1 MEAADPTPGPGEVL
15 VRVTASGVCAS
26 EYHGWSEHS
35 ADAEPVRFG
44 HEVAGVVT
52 ELGVEA
58 RGWQIGDTVT
68 GFGGPG
74 FADLVVMRADALL
87 PVPAG
92 IPAEQALGE
101 PLACIAEAFARTPI
115 EPHDT
120 VVVVGTGFMGLGF
133 VQLAKLA
140 GPAELIAVDY
150 QQHLRDVA
158 LKIGAT
164 AAYHPD
170 ELPERLRG
178 RCGVAIEAAGTAGA
192 LTLAG
197 ELTAPHGILCI
208 LGYHARGTRELDL
221 NWWYKGL
228 SVVHGFTPQRPRV
241 MRAMST
247 GLDLIRTHQFSY
259 QPLITHRFDLSGVDD
274 AFACFTDRPSGFIK
288 SVIIP

>member
-26 EYHGWSEHS
+26 EYHGWSEHC
-35 ADAEPVRFG
+35 ADADPVRFG

-52 ELGVEA
+52 DLGPDA

-74 FADLVVMRADALL
+74 FADRVVMRADALL
-87 PVPAG
+87 PVPPG
-92 IPAEQALGE
+92 IPAEHALGE
-101 PLACIAEAFARTPI
+101 PLACIAEAFGRTPI
-115 EPHDT
+115 APHDS

-140 GPAELIAVDY
+140 GPAELVAVDY
-150 QQHLRDVA
+150 QPHLREVA
-158 LKIGAT
+158 LTIGAT

-170 ELPERLRG
+170 ELPEDLRG
-178 RCGVAIEAAGTAGA
+178 RMSVAIEAAGTQGA

-197 ELTAPHGILCI
+197 ELTAPHGTLCV
-208 LGYHARGTRELDL
+208 LGYHARGPRELDL

-228 SVVHGFTPQRPRV
+228 SVIHGFTPHRARHL
-241 MRAMST
+241 RAMAA

-259 QPLITHRFDLSGVDD
+259 QPLITHRFGLAGIDE
-274 AFACFTDRPSGFIK
+274 AFSCFTDRPAGFIK

>member
-1 MEAADPTPGPGEVL
+1 MEAADPTPAAGEVL

-35 ADAEPVRFG
+35 AQSEPLRFG
-44 HEVAGVVT
+44 HEVVGTVVD
-52 ELGVEA
+52 LGSDT
-58 RGWQIGDTVT
+58 RDWQIGDAVT

-74 FADLVVMRADALL
+74 FADLVTMRADALL
-87 PVPAG
+87 PVPPG
-92 IPAEQALGE
+92 IPAEHALGE
-101 PLACIAEAFARTPI
+101 PLACIAEAFDRTPI
-115 EPHDT
+115 SSRDT

-170 ELPERLRG
+170 ELPEGLRG
-178 RCGVAIEAAGTAGA
+178 RCTVAIEAAGTPGA

-197 ELTAPHGILCI
+197 ELAAAHGTLCI
-208 LGYHARGTRELDL
+208 LGYHARGRRDLDL

-228 SVVHGFTPQRPRV
+228 SVVHGFTQQRWRHQ
-241 MRAMST
+241 RAMAA

-259 QPLITHRFDLSGVDD
+259 APMITHRFDLGGVDD
-274 AFACFTDRPSGFIK
+274 AFSCFTDRPSGFIK
-288 SVIIP
+288 SVIMP

>member
-1 MEAADPTPGPGEVL
+1 MEAADPTPGPGEVV

-35 ADAEPVRFG
+35 AQSAPVRFG
-44 HEVAGVVT
+44 HEVVGTVV
-52 ELGVEA
+52 ELGKDA
-58 RGWQIGDTVT
+58 RDWQIGDTVT

-74 FADLVVMRADALL
+74 FADLVAMRADALL
-87 PVPAG
+87 PVPPG
-92 IPAEQALGE
+92 IPAEHALGE
-101 PLACIAEAFARTPI
+101 PLACIAEAFDRTPI
-115 EPHDT
+115 APPDT

-150 QQHLRDVA
+150 QQHLREIA
-158 LKIGAT
+158 RKIGAS

-170 ELPERLRG
+170 ELPEDLRAS
-178 RCGVAIEAAGTAGA
+178 VVIEAAGTATA

-197 ELTAPHGILCI
+197 ELTAPHGTLCI
-208 LGYHARGTRELDL
+208 LGYHARGPRQLDL
-221 NWWYKGL
+221 NWWYNGL
-228 SVVHGFTPQRPRV
+228 SVVHGFTPQRWRHQ
-241 MRAMST
+241 RAMAT

-259 QPLITHRFDLSGVDD
+259 APLITHRFDLSEVDA
-274 AFACFTDRPSGFIK
+274 AFSCFTDRPAGFVK

>member
-1 MEAADPTPGPGEVL
+1 MEAADPTPGAGEVL

-35 ADAEPVRFG
+35 AQSEPVRFG
-44 HEVAGVVT
+44 HEVVGTVVD
-52 ELGVEA
+52 LGPNA
-58 RGWQIGDTVT
+58 RDWQLGDAVT

-74 FADLVVMRADALL
+74 FAELVTMRADALL
-87 PVPAG
+87 PVPPG
-92 IPAEQALGE
+92 IPAEHALGE
-101 PLACIAEAFARTPI
+101 PLACIAEAFDRTPI
-115 EPHDT
+115 APHDK

-158 LKIGAT
+158 RKIGAT

-170 ELPERLRG
+170 ELPEDLRG
-178 RCGVAIEAAGTAGA
+178 QASVVIEAAGTAGA

-197 ELTAPHGILCI
+197 ELTAPHGTLCI
-208 LGYHARGTRELDL
+208 LGYHARGPRELDL
-221 NWWYKGL
+221 NWWYKGI
-228 SVVHGFTPQRPRV
+228 SVVHGFTQQRWRHQ
-241 MRAMST
+241 RAMAT

-259 QPLITHRFDLSGVDD
+259 APLITHRFDLSDVDA
-274 AFACFTDRPSGFIK
+274 AFSCFTDRPAGFVK

>member
-1 MEAADPTPGPGEVL
+1 MEAADPTPAAGEVL

-35 ADAEPVRFG
+35 AESEPVRFG
-44 HEVAGVVT
+44 HEVVGTVVD
-52 ELGVEA
+52 LGPDT
-58 RGWQIGDTVT
+58 RDWQIGDTVT
-68 GFGGPG
+68 GFGGSG
-74 FADLVVMRADALL
+74 FADLVTMRADALL
-87 PVPAG
+87 PVPPG
-92 IPAEQALGE
+92 IPAEHALGE

-115 EPHDT
+115 APQDS

-170 ELPERLRG
+170 ELPRDLRAS
-178 RCGVAIEAAGTAGA
+178 VVVEAAGTAVA

-197 ELTAPHGILCI
+197 ELTAPHGTLCI
-208 LGYHARGTRELDL
+208 LGYHARGPRELDL
-221 NWWYKGL
+221 NWWYKGI
-228 SVVHGFTPQRPRV
+228 SVVHGFTQQRWRHQ
-241 MRAMST
+241 RAMAT

-259 QPLITHRFDLSGVDD
+259 APMITHRFDLSDVDA
-274 AFACFTDRPSGFIK
+274 AFSCFTDRPAGFIK